1 MKIISYCL
9 ALTVLVA
16 VANCFR
22 CYEDSQLYR
31 YDYYEALYNSYEQK
45 KVIVRA
51 FC

>member
-1 MKIISYCL
+1 MKNIDYCF

-16 VANCFR
+16 VANCTLGF
-22 CYEDSQLYR
+22 EDSAPYREDAYAGLYKS
-31 YDYYEALYNSYEQK
+31 YNQK